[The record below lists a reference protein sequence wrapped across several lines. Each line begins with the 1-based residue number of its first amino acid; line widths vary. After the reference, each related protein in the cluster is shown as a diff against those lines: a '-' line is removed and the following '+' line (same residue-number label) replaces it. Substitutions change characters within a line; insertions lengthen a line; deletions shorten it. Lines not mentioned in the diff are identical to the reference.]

1 MQEADLAP
9 CGVISSHSKYQ
20 QVDLT
25 VPFLMETIELVVPWP
40 EEEDQPAQDESIEPT
55 QPNNKAASAVHPPP
69 EEDARK
75 GVIPR
80 EENDIRPPRENVVNA
95 QQCQKSQSGRARN
108 PTRRLIEE
116 G

>member
-40 EEEDQPAQDESIEPT
+40 EEQDHNLI
-55 QPNNKAASAVHPPP
+55 AA
-69 EEDARK
+69 
-75 GVIPR
+75 
-80 EENDIRPPRENVVNA
+80 IRPFQPIVYDII
-95 QQCQKSQSGRARN
+95 Q
-108 PTRRLIEE
+108 
-116 G
+116 